1 MSSFSEQDSIDPD
14 NPKLD
19 YTPLRLSE
27 RAAKL
32 GPLLSQGGRSETI
45 ASSLLSHPA
54 SLAPQA
60 IGEPARRTHEFN
72 RQGGPLS
79 LAVRVTAVAG
89 AVELIALLFV
99 KSASHQSAADSALSE
114 ITGST
119 SIIPPQF
126 HQGDVESKPALT
138 ELKAPPSQPATYEES
153 PQLLQRF
160 LQWREKADSADPSQ

>member
-14 NPKLD
+14 DPKLD

-32 GPLLSQGGRSETI
+32 GPLVSQGGRSETI
-45 ASSLLSHPA
+45 GSSPLSHPA

-60 IGEPARRTHEFN
+60 IGEPAGRTHEFG
-72 RQGGPLS
+72 RLGGPLG
-79 LAVRVTAVAG
+79 LTVRVTAVAG
-89 AVELIALLFV
+89 IVALVALLFM
-99 KSASHQSAADSALSE
+99 KPASHQSVAGPTPSD

-119 SIIPPQF
+119 STVPPQF
-126 HQGDVESKPALT
+126 NQGGVESKPALT

-153 PQLLQRF
+153 PQLLQR
-160 LQWREKADSADPSQ
+160 LLHWRQKNTTDPSQ